1 MTGGDWWSRPKKN
14 LVSLVAYS
22 MVSAS
27 ALLNAL
33 TCLVM
38 LQGQQFLIQL
48 IHHSRS
54 SGPSSLQPRGPIN
67 VYVCTRRPPPAK
79 ELDLFVLRQS
89 SSTSGWFSSIAPQDD
104 VSTSDENILDRIK
117 LHHLP
122 LDLTSPS
129 SIRACAKSFLEKESK
144 LDVLLLNA
152 AVAPK
157 SRKVTNVKLKGE
169 PVEEAM
175 MTNVLGHAL
184 LTESLK
190 SAFHERGAGQSTRVV
205 TVSSELHRRIQ
216 EIGKSFSLR

>member
-1 MTGGDWWSRPKKN
+1 
-14 LVSLVAYS
+14 VI
-22 MVSAS
+22 
-27 ALLNAL
+27 
-33 TCLVM
+33 

-48 IHHSRS
+48 IHHTRS
-54 SGPSSLQPRGPIN
+54 SGPSSVKPKGPIN

-89 SSTSGWFSSIAPQDD
+89 SSTSGWFSSIAPQSD
-104 VSTSDENILDRIK
+104 VSTSDENILDRIQ

-122 LDLTSPS
+122 LDLTSPF
-129 SIRACAKSFLEKESK
+129 SIRACARSFLEKESK
-144 LDVLLLNA
+144 LDFLLLNA

-157 SRKVTNVKLKGE
+157 ARNMTNVKLEGE
-169 PVEEAM
+169 PVEEAL

-190 SAFHERGAGQSTRVV
+190 SAFHERGSERSTRVV

>member
-1 MTGGDWWSRPKKN
+1 M
-14 LVSLVAYS
+14 
-22 MVSAS
+22 
-27 ALLNAL
+27 
-33 TCLVM
+33 
-38 LQGQQFLIQL
+38 
-48 IHHSRS
+48 IHHTRS
-54 SGPSSLQPRGPIN
+54 SGLSPVKPKGPIN

-89 SSTSGWFSSIAPQDD
+89 SSSSGWFSSIAPQVDASNSDD
-104 VSTSDENILDRIK
+104 DILDRIK
-117 LHHLP
+117 LYHLP
-122 LDLTSPS
+122 IDLTSPS

-144 LDVLLLNA
+144 LDFLLLNA

-169 PVEEAM
+169 PVEEAL

-190 SAFHERGAGQSTRVV
+190 SAFHERGSERSTRVV

-216 EIGKSFSLR
+216 ETGKSFSLPCLAYKQRMNCNSASTFCQSRPILFPIFWVPRRGTGCEHTMLPS

>member
-1 MTGGDWWSRPKKN
+1 
-14 LVSLVAYS
+14 VI
-22 MVSAS
+22 
-27 ALLNAL
+27 
-33 TCLVM
+33 

-48 IHHSRS
+48 IHHTRS
-54 SGPSSLQPRGPIN
+54 SGPSSVKPKGPIN

-89 SSTSGWFSSIAPQDD
+89 SSTSGWFSSIAPQSD
-104 VSTSDENILDRIK
+104 VSTSDENILDRIQ

-122 LDLTSPS
+122 LDLTSPF
-129 SIRACAKSFLEKESK
+129 SIRACARSFLEKESK
-144 LDVLLLNA
+144 LDFLLLNA

-157 SRKVTNVKLKGE
+157 ARNMTNVKSEGE
-169 PVEEAM
+169 PVEEAL

-190 SAFHERGAGQSTRVV
+190 SAFHERGSERSTRVV

-216 EIGKSFSLR
+216 EIGRSFSL